1 MSTDA
6 LREQIRAQVRTAL
19 GTGRAKDD
27 PASVAAL
34 MRRFEQGYE
43 MVSAEAIVACFAPD
57 VVWILPDSRVLHG
70 REACVAFLKER
81 FASPTGPK
89 FSDSHM
95 KVLGQ
100 TVVQTYKVSVPLPGG
115 QIGTYDG
122 TDVYQIRNGLIAH
135 KDAYW
140 KQVGMPKAAPTPA
153 SEASVAALMRRFED
167 GWVNL
172 NPEAIVACFTPNVV
186 WTLPDSRVL
195 KGREAC
201 QAFLKER
208 FASPGGPQFADS
220 IMNVLGQTV
229 VQTYKVSVPLPGGQ
243 TGTYD
248 GTDVYA
254 IQDGLIASKDAY
266 WKQVGMPKPAATHS
280 PAPAAP
286 SAPAPAQAHTS
297 AAGVVVPL
305 RVGTAA
311 QAASLT
317 DLFKRLA
324 ASPALLQAAQSGLL
338 RFDMRVDEA
347 AVKAVAASAGSSGG
361 ASAMAATTAIDPAA
375 CCSSCKEGKACECKG
390 DTCDMHDHK
399 EDVPEL
405 KGVIGEKL
413 LKTLPASVKTVR
425 IHPKAVLT
433 PLGKETLRKRGI
445 TIEKGAIA

>member
-6 LREQIRAQVRTAL
+6 LRDQIRAQVRTAL
-19 GTGRAKDD
+19 GAGRAKDD

-57 VVWILPDSRVLHG
+57 VVWTLPDSRVLRG
-70 REACVAFLKER
+70 REACRAFLKER

-95 KVLGQ
+95 NVLGQ
-100 TVVQTYKVSVPLPGG
+100 TVVQNYKVGVPLPGG
-115 QIGTYDG
+115 QSVTLDG
-122 TDVYQIRNGLIAH
+122 TDVYQIRDGLIAV

-140 KQVGMPKAAPTPA
+140 KQIGA
-153 SEASVAALMRRFED
+153 
-167 GWVNL
+167 
-172 NPEAIVACFTPNVV
+172 
-186 WTLPDSRVL
+186 
-195 KGREAC
+195 
-201 QAFLKER
+201 
-208 FASPGGPQFADS
+208 
-220 IMNVLGQTV
+220 
-229 VQTYKVSVPLPGGQ
+229 
-243 TGTYD
+243 
-248 GTDVYA
+248 
-254 IQDGLIASKDAY
+254 
-266 WKQVGMPKPAATHS
+266 PKPAAA

-286 SAPAPAQAHTS
+286 AAASANTPATGPQ
-297 AAGVVVPL
+297 GVVVPL

-347 AVKAVAASAGSSGG
+347 AVKAVAASAGTSGG
-361 ASAMAATTAIDPAA
+361 ASAMAATTAINPAA
-375 CCSSCKEGKACECKG
+375 CCPSCKEGKACECKS

-405 KGVIGEKL
+405 QGVIGEKL

-433 PLGKETLRKRGI
+433 PLGKEALRKRGI
-445 TIEKGAIA
+445 TIDRGATA

>member
-19 GTGRAKDD
+19 GAGRAKDD

-57 VVWILPDSRVLHG
+57 VVWTLPDSRVLRG
-70 REACVAFLKER
+70 REACLVFLKER

-95 KVLGQ
+95 NVLGQ
-100 TVVQTYKVSVPLPGG
+100 TVVQNYKVSVTMPGG
-115 QIGTYDG
+115 QSVTLDG
-122 TDVYQIRNGLIAH
+122 TDVYQIRDGLIAV

-140 KQVGMPKAAPTPA
+140 KQIGA
-153 SEASVAALMRRFED
+153 
-167 GWVNL
+167 
-172 NPEAIVACFTPNVV
+172 
-186 WTLPDSRVL
+186 
-195 KGREAC
+195 
-201 QAFLKER
+201 
-208 FASPGGPQFADS
+208 
-220 IMNVLGQTV
+220 
-229 VQTYKVSVPLPGGQ
+229 
-243 TGTYD
+243 
-248 GTDVYA
+248 
-254 IQDGLIASKDAY
+254 
-266 WKQVGMPKPAATHS
+266 PKPAAAAQAA
-280 PAPAAP
+280 APAAGP
-286 SAPAPAQAHTS
+286 Q
-297 AAGVVVPL
+297 GVVVPL
-305 RVGTAA
+305 RVGTGAHA
-311 QAASLT
+311 QALT
-317 DLFKRLA
+317 ELFKRLA

-347 AVKAVAASAGSSGG
+347 AVQAVAASAPAS
-361 ASAMAATTAIDPAA
+361 APHAAPATSAMAATTAIDPAA

-413 LKTLPASVKTVR
+413 LKTLPPSVKTVR

-433 PLGKETLRKRGI
+433 PLGKEALRKRGI
-445 TIEKGAIA
+445 TIDRGTKP

>member
-19 GTGRAKDD
+19 GAGRAKDD

-57 VVWILPDSRVLHG
+57 VVWTLPDSRVLRG
-70 REACVAFLKER
+70 REACLVFLKER

-95 KVLGQ
+95 NVLGQ
-100 TVVQTYKVSVPLPGG
+100 TVVQNYKVGVPLPGG
-115 QIGTYDG
+115 QSVTLDG
-122 TDVYQIRNGLIAH
+122 TDVYQIRDGLIAV

-140 KQVGMPKAAPTPA
+140 KQIGA
-153 SEASVAALMRRFED
+153 
-167 GWVNL
+167 
-172 NPEAIVACFTPNVV
+172 
-186 WTLPDSRVL
+186 
-195 KGREAC
+195 
-201 QAFLKER
+201 
-208 FASPGGPQFADS
+208 
-220 IMNVLGQTV
+220 
-229 VQTYKVSVPLPGGQ
+229 
-243 TGTYD
+243 
-248 GTDVYA
+248 
-254 IQDGLIASKDAY
+254 
-266 WKQVGMPKPAATHS
+266 PKPAAAPA

-286 SAPAPAQAHTS
+286 AAASANTPATGPQ
-297 AAGVVVPL
+297 GVVVPL

-311 QAASLT
+311 HAQALT

-347 AVKAVAASAGSSGG
+347 AVKAVASAGSSGG

-413 LKTLPASVKTVR
+413 LKTLPPSVKTVR
-425 IHPKAVLT
+425 LHPKAVMT
-433 PLGKETLRKRGI
+433 PLGKEALRKRGI
-445 TIEKGAIA
+445 TIERGTKP

>member
-19 GTGRAKDD
+19 GVGRAKDD

-57 VVWILPDSRVLHG
+57 VVWTLPDSRVLRG
-70 REACVAFLKER
+70 REACQAFLKER

-95 KVLGQ
+95 NVLRQ
-100 TVVQTYKVSVPLPGG
+100 TVVQNYKVSVPLPGG
-115 QIGTYDG
+115 QAVTLDG
-122 TDVYQIRNGLIAH
+122 TDVYQIRDGLIAV

-140 KQVGMPKAAPTPA
+140 KQIGA
-153 SEASVAALMRRFED
+153 
-167 GWVNL
+167 
-172 NPEAIVACFTPNVV
+172 
-186 WTLPDSRVL
+186 
-195 KGREAC
+195 
-201 QAFLKER
+201 
-208 FASPGGPQFADS
+208 
-220 IMNVLGQTV
+220 
-229 VQTYKVSVPLPGGQ
+229 
-243 TGTYD
+243 
-248 GTDVYA
+248 
-254 IQDGLIASKDAY
+254 
-266 WKQVGMPKPAATHS
+266 PKPAAS
-280 PAPAAP
+280 PAPTPSPAAP
-286 SAPAPAQAHTS
+286 AAASANTPATGPQ
-297 AAGVVVPL
+297 GVVVPL

-347 AVKAVAASAGSSGG
+347 AVKAVAASAGTSGG
-361 ASAMAATTAIDPAA
+361 ASAMAATTTAADPAA
-375 CCSSCKEGKACECKG
+375 CCSSCKAGKACECKG

-413 LKTLPASVKTVR
+413 LKTLPPSVKTVR

-433 PLGKETLRKRGI
+433 PLGKEALRKRGI
-445 TIEKGAIA
+445 TIDRGTAP

>member
-19 GTGRAKDD
+19 GAGRAKDD

-57 VVWILPDSRVLHG
+57 VVWTLPDSRVLRG
-70 REACVAFLKER
+70 REACLAFLKER

-95 KVLGQ
+95 NVLGQ
-100 TVVQTYKVSVPLPGG
+100 TVVQNYKVGVPLPGG
-115 QIGTYDG
+115 QSVTLDG
-122 TDVYQIRNGLIAH
+122 TDVYQIRDGLIAV

-140 KQVGMPKAAPTPA
+140 KQIGA
-153 SEASVAALMRRFED
+153 
-167 GWVNL
+167 
-172 NPEAIVACFTPNVV
+172 
-186 WTLPDSRVL
+186 
-195 KGREAC
+195 
-201 QAFLKER
+201 
-208 FASPGGPQFADS
+208 
-220 IMNVLGQTV
+220 
-229 VQTYKVSVPLPGGQ
+229 
-243 TGTYD
+243 
-248 GTDVYA
+248 
-254 IQDGLIASKDAY
+254 
-266 WKQVGMPKPAATHS
+266 PKP
-280 PAPAAP
+280 
-286 SAPAPAQAHTS
+286 APAPAPSPAAPAAAS
-297 AAGVVVPL
+297 ANTPATGTQGVVVPL
-305 RVGTAA
+305 RVGTADHA
-311 QAASLT
+311 QALT

-347 AVKAVAASAGSSGG
+347 AVKAVAASAGTSGG

-390 DTCDMHDHK
+390 DTCDMHDHQ

-413 LKTLPASVKTVR
+413 LKTLSPSVKTVR

-433 PLGKETLRKRGI
+433 PLGKEALRKRGI
-445 TIEKGAIA
+445 TIDRGVIS

>member
-19 GTGRAKDD
+19 GAGRAKDD
-27 PASVAAL
+27 PSSVAAL

-57 VVWILPDSRVLHG
+57 VVWTLPDSRVLRG
-70 REACVAFLKER
+70 REACLVFLKER

-95 KVLGQ
+95 NVLGQ
-100 TVVQTYKVSVPLPGG
+100 TVVQNYKVSVPLPGG
-115 QIGTYDG
+115 KALTLDG
-122 TDVYQIRNGLIAH
+122 TDVYQIRDGLIAV

-140 KQVGMPKAAPTPA
+140 KQIGA
-153 SEASVAALMRRFED
+153 
-167 GWVNL
+167 
-172 NPEAIVACFTPNVV
+172 
-186 WTLPDSRVL
+186 
-195 KGREAC
+195 
-201 QAFLKER
+201 
-208 FASPGGPQFADS
+208 
-220 IMNVLGQTV
+220 
-229 VQTYKVSVPLPGGQ
+229 
-243 TGTYD
+243 
-248 GTDVYA
+248 
-254 IQDGLIASKDAY
+254 
-266 WKQVGMPKPAATHS
+266 PKPAAS
-280 PAPAAP
+280 PAPTPSPAAP
-286 SAPAPAQAHTS
+286 AAASANTPATGPQ
-297 AAGVVVPL
+297 GVVVPL

-347 AVKAVAASAGSSGG
+347 AVKAVAASAGTSGG
-361 ASAMAATTAIDPAA
+361 ASAMAATTAADPAA
-375 CCSSCKEGKACECKG
+375 CCSSCKAGKACECKG

-413 LKTLPASVKTVR
+413 LKTLPPSVKTVR

-433 PLGKETLRKRGI
+433 PLGKEALRKRGI
-445 TIEKGAIA
+445 TIDRGTAP